1 MNKKILVIFLFA
13 LVITNIIYRYFYKEN
28 TKVLLITDANLKLV
42 SNNLEYYKFDN
53 ISFNELNKKITLND
67 NYLIKNKR
75 IFLNQEINKANIL
88 LIDINGEEIKNK
100 CKKDL
105 AITKQFF
112 DKEYNSYI
120 ELKQKLGKISKAKV
134 VLLYYEC
141 KNNEETNNYLNKL
154 YNKERCINL
163 SKTPINSVIKDNFN

>member
-67 NYLIKNKR
+67 NYLSKNKR
-75 IFLNQEINKANIL
+75 IFLNQR
-88 LIDINGEEIKNK
+88 G
-100 CKKDL
+100 
-105 AITKQFF
+105 
-112 DKEYNSYI
+112 
-120 ELKQKLGKISKAKV
+120 
-134 VLLYYEC
+134 
-141 KNNEETNNYLNKL
+141 
-154 YNKERCINL
+154 
-163 SKTPINSVIKDNFN
+163 PI

>member
-67 NYLIKNKR
+67 NYLSKNKR
-75 IFLNQEINKANIL
+75 IFLNL
-88 LIDINGEEIKNK
+88 
-100 CKKDL
+100 
-105 AITKQFF
+105 
-112 DKEYNSYI
+112 
-120 ELKQKLGKISKAKV
+120 
-134 VLLYYEC
+134 VLLHP
-141 KNNEETNNYLNKL
+141 L
-154 YNKERCINL
+154 YR
-163 SKTPINSVIKDNFN
+163 TRTF

>member
-67 NYLIKNKR
+67 NYLSKNKR
-75 IFLNQEINKANIL
+75 IFLNQ
-88 LIDINGEEIKNK
+88 
-100 CKKDL
+100 
-105 AITKQFF
+105 
-112 DKEYNSYI
+112 
-120 ELKQKLGKISKAKV
+120 
-134 VLLYYEC
+134 
-141 KNNEETNNYLNKL
+141 LN
-154 YNKERCINL
+154 
-163 SKTPINSVIKDNFN
+163 